1 MNDQS
6 QQGTLPVWR
15 NIIIGIAILVGGG
28 ILGYFGNDILK
39 TSGRDAQIENLMFE
53 ILDMKADI
61 NMQFAAAEKNVNMQF
76 AAAEK
81 NVNMQFVAAEKN
93 VNTRFTATEKNA
105 DTRFDAINTRFETT
119 DKNTDT
125 RFTDFITSINERFA
139 EFTESIHKLIEM
151 SDKNA
156 NARFTEFMTSI
167 NKQIVELIKRI
178 ETLEEQL
185 TMIEGHVIPS
195 SSDVI
200 KELGEIKS
208 RLIILK
214 DSQSD
219 SVEFREQF
227 VQVQSDFE
235 TLSQKVELLLVSNRP
250 E

>member
-39 TSGRDAQIENLMFE
+39 ASGRDAQIENLMFV

-61 NMQFAAAEKNVNMQF
+61 NMQFAAVEKNVNMQF
-76 AAAEK
+76 AAA
-81 NVNMQFVAAEKN
+81 
-93 VNTRFTATEKNA
+93 EKNA

-125 RFTDFITSINERFA
+125 RFTDFITSVNERFA

-156 NARFTEFMTSI
+156 STRFTEFMTSI
-167 NKQIVELIKRI
+167 NKQIAELIKRI

-214 DSQSD
+214 DFQLD
-219 SVEFREQF
+219 SVEFNEQLF
-227 VQVQSDFE
+227 QV
-235 TLSQKVELLLVSNRP
+235 
-250 E
+250 